1 MNEISA
7 SKNSP
12 NKFIVGSVSV
22 VTAKTITVP
31 VKNSFPMSLMNFVRI
46 VFAAVVPSWEKKRSG
61 TDCRFQ
67 LVSIQ
72 WVLIPT

>member
-1 MNEISA
+1 MQKTISTVHMNDISA

-31 VKNSFPMSLMNFVRI
+31 AKNSFPMSLMNFVRI
-46 VFAAVVPSWEKKRSG
+46 VFAAVVPSWGKNEVVQIVDSN
-61 TDCRFQ
+61 
-67 LVSIQ
+67 
-72 WVLIPT
+72 